1 MRITDRRHYA
11 NVVLEHI
18 KDGLNNMLGDDPFYE
33 NSKLDY
39 ISIQSYQN
47 GRENGYSLC
56 GSVFDGNGYN
66 RFWIAFAENRNS
78 DDIVIYFAD
87 YDPCQGLGSESGGDI
102 IYKNR
107 LFFNGAG
114 KFEEAA
120 KYILSA
126 IKAMKEGKKI
136 TTENF
141 ADFRCM
147 AGKCNG

>member
-1 MRITDRRHYA
+1 MNISDRRHYA

-18 KDGLNNMLGDDPFYE
+18 KDGLNGMLEDEPFYE

-39 ISIQSYQN
+39 ACIQSYQN
-47 GRENGYSLC
+47 GRENGYAIC
-56 GSVFDGNGYN
+56 GHVYSDVH
-66 RFWIAFAENRNS
+66 FWIAFAENRNS
-78 DDIVIYFAD
+78 DDIVVYFAN
-87 YDPCQGLGSESGGDI
+87 YDPCQGLGNEKGGDKI
-102 IYKNR
+102 HKHR

-114 KFEEAA
+114 MFEEAA
-120 KYILSA
+120 RYILSA

-147 AGKCNG
+147 AE